1 MSNEGATNIKVTF
14 KIDGL
19 MYFQEIEAS
28 YLSIDKLLRSN
39 VMADFSLA
47 NFFKLILQ
55 NIF

>member
-1 MSNEGATNIKVTF
+1 MSNEGATNIKVAF
-14 KIDGL
+14 KIDEL
-19 MYFQEIEAS
+19 MYFQEIDAS